1 LVRAQLIAGAANNQL
16 ATPADGDALHARGV
30 MYLPDYLVNA
40 GGIISVAREHRGEG
54 EESAVMREV
63 GMIGERVVELLQRVA
78 LFGLPPARIADDW
91 ARSLLKP
98 VA

>member
-1 LVRAQLIAGAANNQL
+1 M
-16 ATPADGDALHARGV
+16 ADGDTLHARGV

-54 EESAVMREV
+54 EETAVMREV
-63 GMIGERVVELLQRVA
+63 SLIGERVVELLQRVK
-78 LFGLPPARIADDW
+78 LEGRTPARIADDW

-98 VA
+98 TA